1 MGKIKVLFNKI
12 LCHYFGHKEYETHY
26 GVKEVMRGGKKKKKT
41 WTYFYW
47 ATCSRCGE
55 KMTKDIN
62 LGQTWRREDW
72 TPILECGQEIRK
84 KYVGR

>member
-1 MGKIKVLFNKI
+1 
-12 LCHYFGHKEYETHY
+12 
-26 GVKEVMRGGKKKKKT
+26 MRGGKNKKKT

-47 ATCSRCGE
+47 QTCSRCGK

-62 LGQTWRREDW
+62 LGQRQTWRTEDW